1 MVQWTRWIDV
11 SVGRNGRYGTRMKMS
26 DVLFKNIMVNS
37 PEKEEE
43 IRQIVVITNDSS
55 NRSESLCA
63 DDWVFEIGRRKHTV
77 SV

>member
-1 MVQWTRWIDV
+1 
-11 SVGRNGRYGTRMKMS
+11 MKMS

-37 PEKEEE
+37 PEEEE

>member
-1 MVQWTRWIDV
+1 
-11 SVGRNGRYGTRMKMS
+11 MKMS

-37 PEKEEE
+37 PEKE
-43 IRQIVVITNDSS
+43 IRQIVVIPNDSS